1 MAGLLNIL
9 NIEMRGTAEEAEEG
23 LEAEIGME
31 VEVDGEDDG
40 EGEGD
45 EEGDGT
51 SRALGDLEFLT
62 QDAEPSGT
70 TLVYDCNGFNKLICL
85 EMLWTMHHHWPA
97 GQGPRSIAIG
107 IGHSFYS
114 DSWGSRQS
122 QF

>member
-9 NIEMRGTAEEAEEG
+9 NIETRGTAEEAEEG
-23 LEAEIGME
+23 LEAEIGVE

-62 QDAEPSGT
+62 QDAELIRT
-70 TLVYDCNGFNKLICL
+70 TLVDAHNGFNELSCL
-85 EMLWTMHHHWPA
+85 
-97 GQGPRSIAIG
+97 
-107 IGHSFYS
+107 
-114 DSWGSRQS
+114 
-122 QF
+122 